1 MASFDLSNQASA
13 AIPTPST
20 GNTALFVDTDKLLK
34 SKDDAGVV
42 TNYGAPG
49 TAITALTGE
58 VTASGPGSVAATVS
72 NAAVLA
78 KVLTGLTPV
87 AGSISATDSILQAF
101 NKLASKLSCSWFGN
115 GTDGDVTIAVDT
127 TLVRDMYYNSL
138 TVNLGATLFTA
149 GFRVHV
155 LNDCN
160 VLGKIDRSGND
171 ATGTAATAALTA
183 GVLGG
188 SGAGGAGG
196 TAAGSAGGSVTNAA
210 GGAGGI
216 GGATGSAGGAV
227 GAASVPTAATG
238 GVEVLNSA
246 RQAVIG
252 QQIAGVIMP
261 GGGGGGGGAG
271 DGTAGGAGGSGGGVL
286 MISARNLFGSGQ
298 VTAKGG
304 NGFQPTAG
312 NRGGG
317 AGGGGGAIV
326 FVTENDT
333 TATSLV
339 LSVAGGTG
347 ASGFGTGGAGANGA
361 NGRIVRVRT

>member
-1 MASFDLSNQASA
+1 MASFDLSNQAA
-13 AIPTPST
+13 AGIPTPST
-20 GNTALFVDTDKLLK
+20 GNTAVFVDTDKLLK
-34 SKDDAGVV
+34 SKNDAGVV

-49 TAITALTGE
+49 TAITSLTGD
-58 VTASGPGSVAATVS
+58 VTAAGPGAAAASISSATVT
-72 NAAVLA
+72 A
-78 KVLTGLTPV
+78 KLLTGLTPV
-87 AGSISATDSILQAF
+87 AGTLSATDSILQAF

-115 GTDGDVTIAVDT
+115 GIDGDVTIAVDT

-160 VLGKIDRSGND
+160 VTGKIDRSGND

-183 GVLGG
+183 GVIGG

-196 TAAGSAGGSVTNAA
+196 TAAGSAGGAVTNAA

-216 GGATGSAGGAV
+216 GGATASAGGAV
-227 GAASVPTAATG
+227 GAASVPIAATG

-252 QQIAGVIMP
+252 QQIAGVIMS

-271 DGTAGGAGGSGGGVL
+271 DGTAGGAGGSGGGIL
-286 MISARNLFGSGQ
+286 IISARNLLGTGRLQ
-298 VTAKGG
+298 AHGG

-326 FVTENDT
+326 VVTENDT

-339 LSVAGGTG
+339 FDIAGGIG
-347 ASGFGTGGAGANGA
+347 ASGFGTGGAGANGS